1 MEFSTETLVKY
12 LRDSV
17 LVQDPSTAEDPIWL
31 QMSDDDLAIVLE
43 VAKHRDFPNQVL
55 SSLANGVV
63 YPLMLVAKK
72 ELYYRLAVKTAPNY
86 DIRGDEAGEL
96 KRSQR
101 FEHFMSL
108 IKQTE
113 AELQN
118 YMENGYFGEDGI
130 GDLEDGTA
138 SRNKVYVRE
147 ALITSR
153 YYTRRNYG
161 LLKAPSVGVF
171 VDSLDS
177 SRVQLHWSVTGTHAF
192 LRYNVYIS
200 ENEVIYDEY
209 KHQIDPDATLVFSS
223 TDQRRM
229 SCEIDELTASKRYH
243 VLVEVCECNGI
254 KGYGGVVF
262 ETSTPITD
270 TETDT
275 DTDTETD
282 TNTETETEGE

>member
-275 DTDTETD
+275 
-282 TNTETETEGE
+282 NTETETEGE

>member
-118 YMENGYFGEDGI
+118 YMENGYFG
-130 GDLEDGTA
+130 
-138 SRNKVYVRE
+138 
-147 ALITSR
+147 
-153 YYTRRNYG
+153 
-161 LLKAPSVGVF
+161 
-171 VDSLDS
+171 
-177 SRVQLHWSVTGTHAF
+177 
-192 LRYNVYIS
+192 
-200 ENEVIYDEY
+200 
-209 KHQIDPDATLVFSS
+209 
-223 TDQRRM
+223 
-229 SCEIDELTASKRYH
+229 
-243 VLVEVCECNGI
+243 
-254 KGYGGVVF
+254 
-262 ETSTPITD
+262 
-270 TETDT
+270 
-275 DTDTETD
+275 
-282 TNTETETEGE
+282 

>member
-171 VDSLDS
+171 IDSLDS

>member
-86 DIRGDEAGEL
+86 DIRGEEAGEL

-138 SRNKVYVRE
+138 SRNRVYVRE

-275 DTDTETD
+275 
-282 TNTETETEGE
+282 NTETETEGE

>member
-17 LVQDPSTAEDPIWL
+17 LVQDPSTAEDPVWL

-72 ELYYRLAVKTAPNY
+72 ELYYRLAVKSAPKY
-86 DIRGDEAGEL
+86 DLKGEEAGEL

-101 FEHFMSL
+101 FEHFMAL

-113 AELQN
+113 AELQH

-130 GDLEDGTA
+130 GDVDEEGSAT
-138 SRNKVYVRE
+138 RNHVYVRDSFVS
-147 ALITSR
+147 SR

-161 LLKAPSVGVF
+161 LLKAPSVSVF

-177 SRVQLHWSVTGTHAF
+177 SRVQLHWTVSGTHVF
-192 LRYNVYIS
+192 VRYNVYIS
-200 ENEVIYDEY
+200 ESEVIYDEY
-209 KHQIDPDATLVFSS
+209 KHQINPDAKLVYSS
-223 TDQRRM
+223 VDQRK
-229 SCEIDELTASKRYH
+229 SACEVDGLDSSKRYH
-243 VLVEVCECNGI
+243 ILVEVVEDNGI
-254 KGYGGVVF
+254 RGYGGIVF
-262 ETSTPITD
+262 ETPSPVI
-270 TETDT
+270 
-275 DTDTETD
+275 
-282 TNTETETEGE
+282 EGE

>member
-72 ELYYRLAVKTAPNY
+72 ELYYRLAVKSAPKY
-86 DIRGDEAGEL
+86 DLKGEEAGEL

-275 DTDTETD
+275 
-282 TNTETETEGE
+282 NTETETEGE

>member
-17 LVQDPSTAEDPIWL
+17 LVQDPSTAEDPVWL
-31 QMSDDDLAIVLE
+31 QMSDEDLAVVLE
-43 VAKHRDFPNQVL
+43 VAKHRDFPNQIL

-72 ELYYRLAVKTAPNY
+72 ELYYRLAVKSAPKY
-86 DIRGDEAGEL
+86 DLKGDDAGEL

-101 FEHFMSL
+101 FEHFMAL

-113 AELQN
+113 AELQH

-130 GDLEDGTA
+130 GDLDEEGTA
-138 SRNKVYVRE
+138 SRNSIYVRE
-147 ALITSR
+147 SLITSR

-161 LLKAPSVGVF
+161 LLKAPSVSVF

-177 SRVQLHWSVTGTHAF
+177 SRVQLHWNVTGTHVF

-200 ENEVIYDEY
+200 DSDVIYDEY
-209 KHQIDPDATLVFSS
+209 KHQINPDATQIFSS
-223 TDQRRM
+223 IDQRQT
-229 SCEIDELTASKRYH
+229 SCEVNDLIASKRYH

-262 ETSTPITD
+262 ETPAPV
-270 TETDT
+270 
-275 DTDTETD
+275 
-282 TNTETETEGE
+282 TETEGE